1 VPCICEAFKLL
12 CVAGRTLMI
21 MSSLLLR
28 VPTLLR
34 VWMLRGVLSM
44 WRGVVGGMYGRED
57 VKAKVTRWQG
67 DNVTSQAETGWLCLL
82 MSDSDLACSLAPMFD
97 DPFSH
102 HIHLFL
108 PLRSSA
114 QPLMLVGVATLMAY
128 SFLQGDARSRDRV
141 DIACA
146 HADLEAGDTGGSYR
160 EAELPMSGKAFSV
173 CSVVYFHSLALLE
186 GEGRWC
192 CNIEMLLLQYYL
204 GEVDGEERLESS
216 KSPEG

>member
-1 VPCICEAFKLL
+1 
-12 CVAGRTLMI
+12 
-21 MSSLLLR
+21 
-28 VPTLLR
+28 
-34 VWMLRGVLSM
+34 
-44 WRGVVGGMYGRED
+44 
-57 VKAKVTRWQG
+57 
-67 DNVTSQAETGWLCLL
+67 

-186 GEGRWC
+186 GEGR
-192 CNIEMLLLQYYL
+192 
-204 GEVDGEERLESS
+204 
-216 KSPEG
+216 